1 VFGHSGSQ
9 APQLMHSLVIIVA
22 MQGPTPMDSE
32 FRLEPV
38 LVSLSYL
45 TTYAK
50 TGNDPIPG
58 NE

>member
-1 VFGHSGSQ
+1 
-9 APQLMHSLVIIVA
+9 MHSLVIIVA